1 MSITLWSGLPGSGKS
16 YGVTRDVLVP
26 AIQSGRTVYTNIP
39 LHDDLWI
46 AEFGYAPV
54 HFETKDVIDNKNW
67 FLEVLPS
74 GAVLVLDECWRL
86 WPAGLKANNVEGS
99 HKEFLAEHR
108 HRVGEDG
115 RSTEIILVTQDAG
128 QLSAFARQL
137 IEKTYRCKKLDS
149 VGRDKNFRI
158 DIYEGAV
165 TGANPPR
172 DKRLREMFGEY
183 KPEIYRLYKSHTKSE
198 TGEAG
203 NEKKVDDSANIFK
216 GGKFKSMLAAMVI
229 LPILAVFLGW
239 RAYSGMHKATTEKAE
254 ASQAAVTGSD
264 KSMRELAA
272 VRAQQESGFLHG
284 RKIAISAVANYG
296 EGVEYRFKVKDG
308 DGVARFSQMELIGMG
323 YRVEPVSECVVKISG
338 HQETLYA
345 MCVEEQSPGVVAQAF
360 QVPKENQSL

>member
-26 AIQSGRTVYTNIP
+26 AVQSGRTVYTNIP
-39 LHDDLWI
+39 LHDEIWI
-46 AEFGYAPV
+46 NEYGYAPI
-54 HFETKDVIDNKNW
+54 HFETKTVIEDKNW
-67 FLEVLPS
+67 FLDVLPS

-86 WPAGLKANNVEGS
+86 WPAGLKANNVES
-99 HKEFLAEHR
+99 THKEFLAEHR

-216 GGKFKSMLAAMVI
+216 GGKFKAMVAALI
-229 LPILAVFLGW
+229 VLPLLAGVLTW
-239 RAYSGMHKATTEKAE
+239 RAYNGFHKSTAQEIKTSTENTVPV
-254 ASQAAVTGSD
+254 AAQSPHAD
-264 KSMRELAA
+264 
-272 VRAQQESGFLHG
+272 GFLH
-284 RKIAISAVANYG
+284 KKSIVISANYTVNDRAYMAFTVHDG
-296 EGVEYRFKVKDG
+296 ELKTRLEWLELLALGYTVERMSDCLVFITG
-308 DGVARFSQMELIGMG
+308 HGET
-323 YRVEPVSECVVKISG
+323 IS
-338 HQETLYA
+338 A
-345 MCVEEQSPGVVAQAF
+345 MCQDDQYKNPVVSAFTPNMPG
-360 QVPKENQSL
+360 SSSM